1 MVVPIELTSHIAL
14 DAPAHK
20 TRKPIT
26 YKSKARQKAGLSTA
40 TPPKLTSFGFN
51 VEHKPKVGR
60 ALFHLSPSP
69 RAKAKA
75 KTKLF
80 GSPKLSRRRG
90 SKGGVSAENSRIEVE
105 EYEEEDRP
113 EERVLPGPS
122 NILGARMPPQHSC
135 TTLDEDDEAHDQA
148 APLPSLPAIR
158 PIEGPGLEI
167 RTPLKGRI
175 SEHLHP
181 IWLLS

>member
-1 MVVPIELTSHIAL
+1 MIAPIASTSHIML

-20 TRKPIT
+20 SRKPVT
-26 YKSKARQKAGLSTA
+26 YKSKARQKAGLSAA

-75 KTKLF
+75 KTKIF

-90 SKGGVSAENSRIEVE
+90 SKGGVSAENSRIEIE
-105 EYEEEDRP
+105 EYEEEDQP
-113 EERVLPGPS
+113 EQQALPGPS
-122 NILGARMPPQHSC
+122 NILSAMTPPRPGNAS
-135 TTLDEDDEAHDQA
+135 LDEHDEAHDEA

-175 SEHLHP
+175 SEHFYP
-181 IWLLS
+181 ISLLF